1 MTAGSREAAIQGD
14 QRRRQ
19 GFREREVG
27 GIVGGD
33 GLTKLPDAWQ
43 QNVVGVACQIQSA
56 EVVERPT
63 ASGFVDGTRPQV
75 ATQHLCHFQ
84 IQEVGRMKRLAL

>member
-1 MTAGSREAAIQGD
+1 
-14 QRRRQ
+14 
-19 GFREREVG
+19 
-27 GIVGGD
+27 
-33 GLTKLPDAWQ
+33 
-43 QNVVGVACQIQSA
+43 VGVACQIQSA